1 MCTRR
6 EILNRLPRS
15 EWEKLIDEW
24 IYNEL
29 DRHILK
35 RYLLD
40 GITFD
45 QLTEEINQDKH
56 RLEILQVKRRL
67 YKASDR
73 LFSYAVQK

>member
-45 QLTEEINQDKH
+45 QLTEEINQNKH